1 MSPTVILSYYNITS
15 RLTIWY
21 QYVLITYKAWQVLF
35 FYVIYYICSQYKNVI
50 LDIDKLKINII
61 NVMSWLIPS

>member
-1 MSPTVILSYYNITS
+1 MSPTVILLYYNITS
-15 RLTIWY
+15 RLTICY

-50 LDIDKLKINII
+50 LDIDKLKNNII
-61 NVMSWLIPS
+61 NVMSWLILS